1 MVSYYTCRRAF
12 HYYCIV
18 NRNIGKDMKTFKQYL
33 SEEGPVGDGDCFH
46 VAGRAII
53 EDESLTLVHAY
64 VYGQGP
70 LEGRRFEHAWNEQG
84 PLCIDNSNGQKTV
97 MNKKQY
103 YKLAGVVK
111 ERGAYATYDQE
122 KALGNMLR
130 HHHWGPWD
138 LSTMLGEK
146 VPVKGKEVGKKK
158 LKISSKELLQIKQE
172 Q

>member
-1 MVSYYTCRRAF
+1 
-12 HYYCIV
+12 
-18 NRNIGKDMKTFKQYL
+18 MKTFKQFL
-33 SEEGPVGDGDCFH
+33 SEEGPVGDGDCFK
-46 VAGRAII
+46 VAGRAVI

-84 PLCIDNSNGQKTV
+84 PLCIDNSNGQTTL
-97 MNKKQY
+97 MAKKQY

-111 ERGAYATYDQE
+111 TAGAYASYDSTE
-122 KALGNMLR
+122 GLVNMLK

-146 VPVKGKEVGKKK
+146 IPDKSRKVGKKK
-158 LKISSKELLQIKQE
+158 EKIGSKELLQIKKE

>member
-1 MVSYYTCRRAF
+1 
-12 HYYCIV
+12 
-18 NRNIGKDMKTFKQYL
+18 MKTFKQFL
-33 SEEGPVGDGDCFH
+33 SEEGPVGDGDCFK
-46 VAGRAII
+46 VAGRAVI

-84 PLCIDNSNGQKTV
+84 PLCIDNSNGQTTL
-97 MNKKQY
+97 MAKKQY

-111 ERGAYATYDQE
+111 TAGAYASYDSTE
-122 KALGNMLR
+122 GLVNMLK

-146 VPVKGKEVGKKK
+146 IPDKSRKVGKKK
-158 LKISSKELLQIKQE
+158 EKIGSKDLQQIKKE